1 MLLDNFVFEYPY
13 IFLVL
18 VLYILCTKFCKQK
31 RQSLVFPNTFLLSK
45 AVNKS
50 NKFLSSLKFLIILC
64 LTIALSSPVLK
75 DNITTNNTKGY
86 EISLILDA
94 SGSMKEA
101 NKFTI
106 VKQIVNKFLDQRK
119 NDKVALSLFADFAY
133 VAIPLT
139 YDKKS
144 VKRLLNRLE
153 VGVAGVRQ
161 TALYEALFLSSNIFK
176 NSKAKDKI
184 AILLTDGVD
193 NVNNIPLNVAIQ
205 TLQKYGIKVYTI
217 GIGAPTD
224 YNGAVLNEIA
234 QKTNGKFFQANSIEK
249 LNKIYQTINKL
260 EKTKIVA
267 SKYTKKTYLFVYP
280 LGMAIILMILFI
292 ALRSKR

>member
-1 MLLDNFVFEYPY
+1 MVNNFVFEYPY
-13 IFLVL
+13 IFVL
-18 VLYILCTKFCKQK
+18 IFVYIACNYFCKAK
-31 RQSLVFPNTFLLSK
+31 KSSFIFPNIILLK
-45 AVNKS
+45 QATKKTNILL
-50 NKFLSSLKFLIILC
+50 NILKIAIVVLLII
-64 LTIALSSPVLK
+64 ALASPVLK
-75 DNITTNNTKGY
+75 DNIVENNTKGY

-101 NKFTI
+101 NKFGI
-106 VKQIVNKFLDQRK
+106 VKDIVNKFLDKRK

-133 VAIPLT
+133 TAIPLT

-144 VKRLLNRLE
+144 VKRLLSRLE

-176 NSKAKDKI
+176 NSKAKNKI
-184 AILLTDGVD
+184 AILLTDGID

-224 YNGAVLNEIA
+224 YNGAVLDQIA
-234 QKTNGKFFQANSIEK
+234 SKTGGKFFQANSIERLK
-249 LNKIYQTINKL
+249 EIYQTINKL
-260 EKTKIVA
+260 EKTKIES
-267 SKYTKKTYLFVYP
+267 SKYTKKTYLFGYP
-280 LGMAIILMILFI
+280 LSFAIILMLIYL
-292 ALRSKR
+292 ALRIKR